1 MKRDF
6 NQDAKD
12 REDIDHKEDMD
23 INQPEVNENVEVDN
37 MTDDES
43 DDDNEIESDDL
54 NEKYEKLNDSYL
66 RLNAEF
72 DNFRKRTVKEKAE
85 IIKSGGERVLT
96 GIISLV
102 DDFDRALDS
111 IQETDEK
118 DAIKEGMILIYTK
131 FISFLKQ
138 NDVEEIKTI
147 GETFDADLFEAVTTI
162 PASDES
168 QKGMVID
175 CIQKGYKLND
185 KIIRYPKVVVG
196 E

>member
-138 NDVEEIKTI
+138 NGVEEIKTI

-162 PASDES
+162 PANDES

>member
-138 NDVEEIKTI
+138 NGVEEIKTI